1 MSNTREQAASRDLGS
16 SLGSSTAAAVDQ
28 MIRWPFW
35 FTGATMDLM
44 LQAMERMTGQANWM
58 MGAEGP
64 RASDGAASTSG
75 SGSAGMSA
83 GVSGSGSTWSAGMS
97 AGTSQ
102 NQNQARTQGS
112 ASVAS
117 GDDQD
122 LSGDDLKYVLWSI
135 LFCKSGYET
144 VLEPLQ
150 ADLVNYNADA
160 ASYAAVKIAK
170 YLEKARNGRTER
182 PQLWAEK
189 GYPDGSSAARRG
201 EPANIVGTNQS
212 ASNER
217 GWRIPAED
225 HKYIKFAYRVERRLP
240 KEDPEVTRIE
250 RVTIERGTETTRHT
264 SVA

>member
-1 MSNTREQAASRDLGS
+1 MSGGTE
-16 SLGSSTAAAVDQ
+16 
-28 MIRWPFW
+28 
-35 FTGATMDLM
+35 
-44 LQAMERMTGQANWM
+44 GQSKA
-58 MGAEGP
+58 
-64 RASDGAASTSG
+64 
-75 SGSAGMSA
+75 
-83 GVSGSGSTWSAGMS
+83 
-97 AGTSQ
+97 
-102 NQNQARTQGS
+102 QGS
-112 ASVAS
+112 AST

-135 LFCKSGYET
+135 LFCKPGYEA

-150 ADLVNYNADA
+150 ADIVNYNADG

-189 GYPDGSSAARRG
+189 GYPDGSSASRRS

-212 ASNER
+212 ASTER

-225 HKYIKFAYRVERRLP
+225 HKYIKFVYRVERRLP
-240 KEDPEVTRIE
+240 KEEPEVTRIE

>member
-1 MSNTREQAASRDLGS
+1 MSNRREQQASTDLGS
-16 SLGSSTAAAVDQ
+16 SLGASTAQAIDQ

-44 LQAMERMTGQANWM
+44 LQGMERMTGQTNRT
-58 MGAEGP
+58 MGTDGP
-64 RASDGAASTSG
+64 SGDGTSTRG

-83 GVSGSGSTWSAGMS
+83 GVSGGGSNWSAGMS

-102 NQNQARTQGS
+102 NQNQAQAS
-112 ASVAS
+112 ASV

-135 LFCKSGYET
+135 VFCKPGYET

-150 ADLVNYNADA
+150 SDIVSYNADGT
-160 ASYAAVKIAK
+160 SYAAVKIAK

-182 PQLWAEK
+182 PQVWAEK
-189 GYPDGSSAARRG
+189 GYSEGSSASRRG
-201 EPANIVGTNQS
+201 EPANIVGGNQS
-212 ASNER
+212 ASSNDR
-217 GWRIPAED
+217 GWRIPADD
-225 HKYIKFAYRVERRLP
+225 HKYIKFVYRVERRFP
-240 KEDPEVTRIE
+240 KEEPEVTRIE
-250 RVTIERGTETTRHT
+250 RVTIERGTETTRHS